1 MTFLSK
7 LKSTFSVGVQAHD
20 PMGQRL
26 IGTTLAGEPLWA
38 PKGHSLLLAA
48 NGSGKTTSGLMPSL
62 FSLIASADRPAILVM
77 DGKNGEIAAQCVPML
92 ASYGVPTA
100 VIDDMRLR
108 ADLPNRVVVNPLGA
122 LLDAKHSASVFAA
135 ENITHALI
143 PDPPDGD
150 AKNQFWRDGPRGLIE
165 FAAESLKSRT
175 PHLATPG
182 GLWAMIANPT
192 LLAEAATLEASHACG
207 RLQSLGQ
214 NMLAMM
220 GTEYFP
226 QHREAALKALNIF
239 SLSSQLHDAG
249 GLSGID
255 RVFRGRGA
263 KLATHAEL
271 VKARNVIFV
280 IGPQEYMSRMG
291 AYFALHLMG
300 FLEALYR
307 KAGPLVILN
316 DEFTNTPLK
325 SFVEA
330 LTTIRGFGGEAH
342 NIAQS
347 RSEILRKFGD
357 RECQTIEDNAIVKQW
372 FGFSSFEEAE
382 RVSKAMGQVVAIES
396 SFNVDLSD
404 ADKLGL
410 SNSFGRQAQMSAA
423 ELMAMPA
430 DEQLIHV
437 KGVGFFRA
445 KKLRQNQI
453 APFCHDLAPNPL
465 EGGVLPPEP
474 MLKLRMKTKKDP
486 AYDPYTASPPFA
498 VDRAI
503 SRHVAVAD
511 RAAHSARICARP
523 KRASQSAYWRL
534 DGRAGWR

>member
-1 MTFLSK
+1 MTL
-7 LKSTFSVGVQAHD
+7 FSRFKPRFSWPFGGHD
-20 PMGQRL
+20 PRGQRL
-26 IGTTLAGEPLWA
+26 IGTTFSGEPLWA

-48 NGSGKTTSGLMPSL
+48 NGSGKTTAGLMPSL
-62 FSLIASADRPAILVM
+62 FSLVARAVRPAILVM
-77 DGKNGEIAAQCVPML
+77 DGKNGEIAAQCAPML
-92 ASYGVPTA
+92 AAYGVSVA
-100 VIDDMRLR
+100 VVDDMGVRPE
-108 ADLPNRVVVNPLGA
+108 LPNRVALDPLGA
-122 LLDAKHSASVFAA
+122 LLAAKDSASVFAA
-135 ENITHALI
+135 EKITHALI
-143 PDPPDGD
+143 PDPPGGD
-150 AKNQFWRDGPRGLIE
+150 AKNQFWRDGPRGLVE

-175 PHLATPG
+175 PYLATPG
-182 GLWAMIANPT
+182 GLWAMLANLE
-192 LLAEAATLEASHACG
+192 LLKQATELEAKNASG
-207 RLQSLGQ
+207 RLQTLGR
-214 NMLAMM
+214 NVEAMM

-239 SLSSQLHDAG
+239 AVGSELHDAG
-249 GLSGID
+249 A
-255 RVFRGRGA
+255 GA
-263 KLATHAEL
+263 KATHAGL
-271 VKARNVIFV
+271 VKGRRVIFV
-280 IGPQEYMSRMG
+280 IGPQEYMPRMG

-300 FLEALYR
+300 FLDALYR
-307 KAGPLVILN
+307 EAGPLAILN

-347 RSEILRKFGD
+347 RSEMVRKFGE

-396 SFNVDLSD
+396 SLNVDLNEG
-404 ADKLGL
+404 DKRGL

-430 DEQLIHV
+430 DEQLVHV

-465 EGGVLPPEP
+465 EGGMLPPKP
-474 MLKLRMKTKKDP
+474 VLKLKMKLKMKKEAARDP
-486 AYDPYTASPPFA
+486 HQKTPPFA
-498 VDRAI
+498 FDRAL
-503 SRHVAVAD
+503 SGHVAVAD
-511 RAAHSARICARP
+511 RAAHSARVGAIWTAFLEQVGQP
-523 KRASQSAYWRL
+523 ASRRL
-534 DGRAGWR
+534 GRRN